1 MVDNDGTLTGE
12 LLGRDEME
20 VCRTEVTPHSMN
32 VYCATLARS
41 R

>member
-12 LLGRDEME
+12 LLGPDAME
-20 VCRTEVTPHSMN
+20 VCRTEVMPKSMA
-32 VYCATLARS
+32 VYCTTFTRN